1 MLLIPKEQQNQSS
14 VGHVNQ
20 RARSI
25 GLKLRLMT
33 LFITLIFAS
42 GCSEFALLMSGS
54 SVAIS
59 QNSYARMYNA
69 VDFGVVVATK
79 KGIKQHAYTQG
90 KKYLEELA
98 QAKATGKKYIVDYAR
113 AKALGIM
120 SNH

>member
-1 MLLIPKEQQNQSS
+1 MIK
-14 VGHVNQ
+14 
-20 RARSI
+20 
-25 GLKLRLMT
+25 LKLIILFMV
-33 LFITLIFAS
+33 FITVS
-42 GCSEFALLMSGS
+42 GCSSFSMLLSGGSFA
-54 SVAIS
+54 VS
-59 QNSYARMYNA
+59 QNSYAKIYNA

-98 QAKATGKKYIVDYAR
+98 KAKATGKKYIVDYAR

>member
-1 MLLIPKEQQNQSS
+1 MKKILLISLL
-14 VGHVNQ
+14 
-20 RARSI
+20 AI
-25 GLKLRLMT
+25 
-33 LFITLIFAS
+33 ITT

-59 QNSYARMYNA
+59 QNTYARAYN
-69 VDFGVVVATK
+69 VIDLGVVITTK
-79 KGIKQHAYTQG
+79 KGIKQHTYTQG

-98 QAKATGKKYIVDYAR
+98 KAKDTGKKYIVDYTR

>member
-1 MLLIPKEQQNQSS
+1 MMNLKWYRLII
-14 VGHVNQ
+14 
-20 RARSI
+20 I
-25 GLKLRLMT
+25 GTALVLT
-33 LFITLIFAS
+33 TS
-42 GCSEFALLMSGS
+42 CSEFALLASGS
-54 SVAIS
+54 SLAMS
-59 QNSYARMYNA
+59 QNSYAKMYNA

-98 QAKATGKKYIVDYAR
+98 KAKATGKKYIIDYTR